1 MGIPSGR
8 DAVFAFDFD
17 GVICDSARENAL
29 STWRALKTHWPEK
42 VTGDAPQALVETY
55 VSCRPAIET
64 GYQNIPLMLQLLD
77 GATPHDILTRFDE
90 LVEQIMVRENL
101 TNPDLERMFGEAR
114 DGWLGEDYDGWIE
127 AQGFYPGLVEMVN
140 QVAADAV
147 IITTKQHR
155 FALELVARAGINI
168 EPDCVFGLERHGKGG
183 KRSVLQDLREANPQ
197 GAIHFFE
204 DRLLTLEK
212 MVDLENTR
220 LYLVDWGYNTPDE
233 RAQGRDAASI
243 ELIDMAAFGRVVG
256 ASL

>member
-147 IITTKQHR
+147 I
-155 FALELVARAGINI
+155 
-168 EPDCVFGLERHGKGG
+168 
-183 KRSVLQDLREANPQ
+183 
-197 GAIHFFE
+197 
-204 DRLLTLEK
+204 
-212 MVDLENTR
+212 
-220 LYLVDWGYNTPDE
+220 
-233 RAQGRDAASI
+233 
-243 ELIDMAAFGRVVG
+243 
-256 ASL
+256 